1 MSEPTGA
8 GVSRDASEHLDPA
21 GTRIPTTAA
30 DIMSTPVFTVSPDTL
45 VEEIAALLGRH
56 RISALPVVE
65 ESGHVVGL
73 VSEYDVLAK
82 PGRTASEVMSPGVIS
97 VSVDT
102 PISDIRALLV
112 DQRMRR
118 LPVLDTG
125 RLAGIVSRRDVV
137 ALLTTEW
144 VCGTCGEPARG
155 QEPPENC
162 PTCGG
167 SGIFRL
173 QEQPPGP

>member
-1 MSEPTGA
+1 
-8 GVSRDASEHLDPA
+8 
-21 GTRIPTTAA
+21 
-30 DIMSTPVFTVSPDTL
+30 MSTPVFTVSPGTP

-56 RISALPVVE
+56 RISALPVVAE
-65 ESGHVVGL
+65 PGHVVGL

-118 LPVLDTG
+118 LPVLDSG

-144 VCGTCGEPARG
+144 ACGTCGEPARG

-167 SGIFRL
+167 WGIFRL
-173 QEQPPGP
+173 QEQLPGP

>member
-1 MSEPTGA
+1 MSEPQGT
-8 GVSRDASEHLDPA
+8 GVSQDASAHPDSA

-30 DIMSTPVFTVSPDTL
+30 DIMSTPVFTVSRDTP

-65 ESGHVVGL
+65 DPGHVLGL

-82 PGRTASEVMSPGVIS
+82 PGRTAAEVMSPGVIS

-112 DQRMRR
+112 DQRLRR

-125 RLAGIVSRRDVV
+125 RLAGIVSRRDIV

-155 QEPPENC
+155 MEAPETC

-167 SGIFRL
+167 SGSFRL

>member
-1 MSEPTGA
+1 
-8 GVSRDASEHLDPA
+8 
-21 GTRIPTTAA
+21 
-30 DIMSTPVFTVSPDTL
+30 MSTPVVTVSPGTPVDQ
-45 VEEIAALLGRH
+45 IAALLGRH

-65 ESGHVVGL
+65 ESGHVLGL

-82 PGRTASEVMSPGVIS
+82 TGTTASEVMSPGVIS

-118 LPVLDTG
+118 LPVMDTG
-125 RLAGIVSRRDVV
+125 VLAGIVSRRDVV

-144 VCGTCGEPARG
+144 ACGTCGEPARG
-155 QEPPENC
+155 MEPPENC

-167 SGIFRL
+167 TGIFRL
-173 QEQPPGP
+173 QEQLPGP